1 MGARPRSCL
10 VTVIDL
16 HCHVLPGLDDGPA
29 SMAGALAMASAAAAT
44 GTTALVATPHID
56 NRYNVTPAELPGRA
70 AELALELSSEGIEL
84 DVWTGGEIALSRFP
98 DLSPAELDGLR
109 LGGGSYLLLESPLS
123 AAAGDFDT
131 VLMRIH
137 GRGESIL
144 LAHPERSP
152 MFQREPERLVALVEA
167 GLLCSITA
175 GSIRGQ
181 FGEAVRRFTIEIL
194 RAGLVH
200 DIASDAHDHRQR
212 GPSLRDV
219 LLDAEREIPG
229 ISGQSDWLTSL
240 APAAI
245 LAGEPLP
252 PRPEPGYSTAR

>member
-1 MGARPRSCL
+1 
-10 VTVIDL
+10 VIDL
-16 HCHVLPGLDDGPA
+16 HSHVLPGLDDGPA
-29 SMAGALAMASAAAAT
+29 SMAGALAMASAAAAA
-44 GTTALVATPHID
+44 GTTTLVATPHID
-56 NRYNVTPAELPGRA
+56 NRYNVTPADLPRRA
-70 AELALELSSEGIEL
+70 AELAAELRKEGIEL
-84 DVWTGGEIALSRFP
+84 NVCIGGEIALSRLP
-98 DLSPAELDGLR
+98 DLSPEELDGLR
-109 LGGGSYLLLESPLS
+109 LGGGRHLLLESPLS
-123 AAAGDFDT
+123 PAAGDFDT
-131 VLMRIH
+131 LLLRIH
-137 GRGESIL
+137 ARGESIL
-144 LAHPERSP
+144 IAHPERSP

-200 DIASDAHDHRQR
+200 DIASDAHDDRHR

-219 LLDAEREIPG
+219 LLDAEHDIPG
-229 ISGQSDWLTSL
+229 ISGQSDWLTSS

-252 PRPEPGYSTAR
+252 PRAQPGHSTSR